1 MIVTISVIAYTNMM
15 EIRFSRHAKNK
26 LILYKLSQAEIE
38 EAINSSERLNQ
49 GEKTES
55 RRGKLRI
62 IWLRVGSHALVITVI
77 RTTERWMMVGKT
89 RIPEIPKRALKIE
102 YEPEVDVL
110 TIYLQEPETPL
121 DHSAEAEPG
130 LILNYSGD
138 GSLSSIEIL
147 DASKR
152 YPTGQLAAHSVDEF
166 IDLRTASELST
177 IAPVTLRTQ
186 AEKGKL
192 WAIRLGGQWVTTR
205 DRLQQYI
212 DSRARKAKT
221 SN

>member
-1 MIVTISVIAYTNMM
+1 MV
-15 EIRFSRHAKNK
+15 R
-26 LILYKLSQAEIE
+26 
-38 EAINSSERLNQ
+38 EARVQEMP
-49 GEKTES
+49 
-55 RRGKLRI
+55 RG
-62 IWLRVGSHALVITVI
+62 
-77 RTTERWMMVGKT
+77 
-89 RIPEIPKRALKIE
+89 ALKIE

-110 TIYLQEPETPL
+110 TIYLQEPKTIL
-121 DHSAEAEPG
+121 SHSSEAEPG
-130 LILNYSGD
+130 VILNYAED

-147 DASKR
+147 DASER

-166 IDLRTASELST
+166 IDLRTAAKLAA

-212 DSRARKAKT
+212 DSRGRKAKI